1 MLKSHF
7 KEDKTIK
14 QGFSA
19 KKCLEK
25 ISGEM
30 RVAYGSW
37 CHQINSFSSS
47 RGILGTSWMVVASF
61 LPAYHCKEKCVVS
74 ELYLDAHII

>member
-19 KKCLEK
+19 MKCLEK
-25 ISGEM
+25 ISGK
-30 RVAYGSW
+30 
-37 CHQINSFSSS
+37 
-47 RGILGTSWMVVASF
+47 LGLLMVVLVPSNEIF
-61 LPAYHCKEKCVVS
+61 LLLQGHVGYFMDS
-74 ELYLDAHII
+74 GG

>member
-30 RVAYGSW
+30 RVAYGS
-37 CHQINSFSSS
+37 I
-47 RGILGTSWMVVASF
+47 GTIKLNPPPPGAFWV
-61 LPAYHCKEKCVVS
+61 LHG
-74 ELYLDAHII
+74 